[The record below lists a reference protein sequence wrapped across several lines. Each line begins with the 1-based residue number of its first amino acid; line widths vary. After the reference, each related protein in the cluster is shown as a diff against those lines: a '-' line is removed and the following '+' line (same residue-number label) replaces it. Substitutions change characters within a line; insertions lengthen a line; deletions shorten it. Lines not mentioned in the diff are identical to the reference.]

1 MATAKQ
7 RLEYEVRLKDLA
19 SQALRNMGETAKKQ
33 TSKAQKAFKAMG
45 KAVKMVGIAVA
56 AAFAAG
62 AFKGLFEGV
71 KRARE
76 FSRAMGEVS
85 TILGAGSLS
94 IGEASDKVKDLAL
107 SLGVPAPEVAAGMYQ
122 TLSAGVTDSAQAMTL
137 LEGATKL
144 GIGGLA
150 TTKESVDLLTTAFN
164 AYGMTVT
171 EDAVGSMSDMIFK
184 TVQLGKT
191 TIPELSASM
200 GQVLPVAAQL
210 GVGFDEVAA
219 AVASLTL
226 KGLSTSEATTQL
238 NAVFT
243 AFLKKGELAKK
254 TFGENSEVMGANA
267 IRTKGL
273 QVAMTDL
280 MNAVDGNEDSLIK
293 LTGRAEGAKAIMSLT
308 AGEGAIL
315 TSQLEGIA
323 ESAGAADA
331 AFEKMSNTLDR
342 RLSVMAE
349 GATQGFA
356 ILGTTILETMTGSGQ
371 SFKDA
376 TEQAETFKAV
386 ITSLEPLLNAVGL
399 VVGIISTGIVAVGT
413 GVHGLV
419 VMVQAAAN
427 SMGLTSDETFKD
439 QKAAFGDTLTA
450 MAAAAET
457 TGNFGRKMIGLKP
470 KAMEATNALIE
481 FNKRNKTSKVVVTEA
496 AEAVDELGKS
506 LNTTADKVVE
516 VASALSGPLL
526 SSARAFSSAR
536 IEANDAYLA
545 RAKENEKILDMTMKD
560 GFDKELARIE
570 ARSFFEQQEFA
581 NKKEAAAEALRAKL
595 VEEEV
600 DAEIIKKR
608 VSEFSKAMDAQVER
622 FNEARTVMEDR
633 EKEALRKKTEE
644 TAKETRKAER
654 ERLRVMKEMEP
665 FIAAA
670 FAGPV
675 ALGFQLATQA
685 ALDETARM
693 AEAVKGKL
701 GTELADA
708 MGGGVGAI
716 SGFFEMSPV
725 FNLDNLKSQLAEAKE
740 QIGDALEG
748 GLITEEQSQEMLNM
762 IMNVEQ
768 FKLKEL
774 EAAAATYEFKRSL
787 EELGEVEAGVQL
799 GLQNFSDSIPTM
811 GEAMADVTE
820 GSLNNFASG
829 LTSAFMSMADGSKSA
844 SEAFKDFA
852 KQFIMQ
858 TAAMIVQALI
868 LQAIKTAIGG
878 FADGGIAEGGASSV
892 TPLATGG
899 VVSGGL
905 GRATAVRGYANGG
918 PIVSSPHL
926 ALIGEGKH
934 NEAIVPLPD
943 GRSIP
948 VQMNGGGGSNVSFSI
963 STVDARGVDELL
975 VERQDTIRN
984 LIRSAMQEDRV
995 FRGAFQGR

>member
-1 MATAKQ
+1 MSTAKQ
-7 RLEYEVRLKDLA
+7 RLLYEVRLKDLA
-19 SQALRNMGETAKKQ
+19 SQALRNIGETAEKQ
-33 TSKAQKAFKAMG
+33 TSRARKAFRGLG
-45 KAVKMVGIAVA
+45 KAIKLVGTAVVA
-56 AAFAAG
+56 AFTAA
-62 AFKGLFEGV
+62 AFKGLFDGV

-76 FSRAMGEVS
+76 FSAAMGEVS
-85 TILGAGSLS
+85 TILGEGSLS

-144 GIGGLA
+144 GISGLA

-200 GQVLPVAAQL
+200 GQVLPVASQL
-210 GVGFDEVAA
+210 GISFDEVAA

-254 TFGENSEVMGANA
+254 TFGEQSEVMGANA

-273 QVAMTDL
+273 QLAMNDL
-280 MNAVDGNEDSLIK
+280 MEAVGGSEDALIK
-293 LTGRAEGAKAIMSLT
+293 LTGRAEGAKAIMALT
-308 AGEGAIL
+308 ADEGKVL
-315 TSQLEGIA
+315 TSQLEGIGQA
-323 ESAGAADA
+323 AGAADQ
-331 AFEKMSNTLDR
+331 AFDKMSNTLDR

-356 ILGTTILETMTGSGQ
+356 VLGTTILETMTGSGQ
-371 SFKDA
+371 SFEDA
-376 TEQAETFKAV
+376 TEQAETFKSV

-399 VVGIISTGIVAVGT
+399 VVGTIAT
-413 GVHGLV
+413 GVVALGTAVHGAVFL
-419 VMVQAAAN
+419 VQAAGNA
-427 SMGLTSDETFKD
+427 MGLVSDETFKG
-439 QKAAFGDTLTA
+439 QRAAFGDTLVA
-450 MAAAAET
+450 MTAAAET
-457 TGNFGRKMIGLKP
+457 TGNFGRKMVGLKP
-470 KAMEATNALIE
+470 KAMEATNALID
-481 FNKRNKTSKVVVTEA
+481 FNNKNKTSKAVVEEA
-496 AEAVDELGKS
+496 SEAVDGLGDS
-506 LNTTADKVVE
+506 LKTTGSQIVE
-516 VASALSGPLL
+516 VAEAMSGPLL

-600 DAEIIKKR
+600 DAEVIKKR
-608 VSEFSKAMDAQVER
+608 VAEFSRAMNVQVER
-622 FNEARTVMEDR
+622 FNEARTIMEER
-633 EKEALRKKTEE
+633 EKEALRKSTEE
-644 TAKETRKAER
+644 TEKEARKAER
-654 ERLRVMKEMEP
+654 ARLRVMKEMEP
-665 FIAAA
+665 FFAAA

-693 AEAVKGKL
+693 AQAVKGKL

-708 MGGGVGAI
+708 MGGGLGAI

-725 FNLDNLKSQLAEAKE
+725 FNLENLRSQLEEAKE
-740 QIGDALEG
+740 QVSAALEG
-748 GLITEEQSQEMLNM
+748 GLITEQQSQEMLNM

-787 EELGEVEAGVQL
+787 EELGEVEAGVKL
-799 GLQNFSDSIPTM
+799 GLHNFTNSIPTM

-820 GSLNNFASG
+820 GALNNFASG
-829 LTSAFMSMADGSKSA
+829 LTDAFMAMADGSKSA
-844 SEAFKDFA
+844 SEAFKQFA
-852 KQFIMQ
+852 AQFIMQ

-878 FADGGIAEGGASSV
+878 FADGGVAQGGASNI
-892 TPLATGG
+892 TPLANGG

-905 GRATAVRGYANGG
+905 GRALPMRGYATGG
-918 PIVSSPHL
+918 PIVSEPHL
-926 ALIGEGKH
+926 ALIGEGKM
-934 NEAIVPLPD
+934 NEAVVPLPD

-948 VQMNGGGGSNVSFSI
+948 VEMNGGGEANVSFNI
-963 STVDARGVDELL
+963 SAVDARGVDELL

-995 FRGAFQGR
+995 FRSTFQRR

>member
-1 MATAKQ
+1 MSTAKQ
-7 RLEYEVRLKDLA
+7 RLLYEVRLKDLA
-19 SQALRNMGETAKKQ
+19 SQALRNIGETAEKQ
-33 TSKAQKAFKAMG
+33 TSRARKAFRGLG
-45 KAVKMVGIAVA
+45 KAIKLVGTAVVA
-56 AAFAAG
+56 AFTAA
-62 AFKGLFEGV
+62 AFKGLFDGV

-76 FSRAMGEVS
+76 FSAAMGEVS
-85 TILGAGSLS
+85 TILGEGSLS

-144 GIGGLA
+144 GISGLA

-200 GQVLPVAAQL
+200 GQVLPVASQL
-210 GVGFDEVAA
+210 GISFDEVAA

-254 TFGENSEVMGANA
+254 TFGEQSEVMGANA

-273 QVAMTDL
+273 QLAMNDL
-280 MNAVDGNEDSLIK
+280 MEAVGGSEDALIK
-293 LTGRAEGAKAIMSLT
+293 LTGRAEGAKAIMALT
-308 AGEGAIL
+308 ADEGKVL
-315 TSQLEGIA
+315 TSQLEGIGQA
-323 ESAGAADA
+323 AGAADQ
-331 AFEKMSNTLDR
+331 AFDKMSNTLDR

-356 ILGTTILETMTGSGQ
+356 VLGTTILETMTGSGQ
-371 SFKDA
+371 SFEDA
-376 TEQAETFKAV
+376 TEQAETFKSV

-399 VVGIISTGIVAVGT
+399 VVGTIAT
-413 GVHGLV
+413 GVVALGTAVHSAVFL
-419 VMVQAAAN
+419 VQAAGNA
-427 SMGLTSDETFKD
+427 MGLVSDETFKG
-439 QKAAFGDTLTA
+439 QREAFGDTLTA
-450 MAAAAET
+450 MTAAAET

-470 KAMEATNALIE
+470 KAMEATNALID
-481 FNKRNKTSKVVVTEA
+481 FNNKNKTSKAVVEEA
-496 AEAVDELGKS
+496 SEAVDGLGDS
-506 LNTTADKVVE
+506 LKTTGSQIVE
-516 VASALSGPLL
+516 VAEAMSGPLL

-600 DAEIIKKR
+600 DAEVIKKR
-608 VSEFSKAMDAQVER
+608 VAEFSRAMNVQVER
-622 FNEARTVMEDR
+622 FNEARTIMEER
-633 EKEALRKKTEE
+633 EKEALRKSTEE
-644 TAKETRKAER
+644 TEKEARKAER
-654 ERLRVMKEMEP
+654 ARLRVMKEMEP
-665 FIAAA
+665 FFAAA

-693 AEAVKGKL
+693 AQAVKGKL

-708 MGGGVGAI
+708 MGGGLGAI

-725 FNLDNLKSQLAEAKE
+725 FNLENLKSQLAESKE

-787 EELGEVEAGVQL
+787 EELGEVEAGVKL
-799 GLQNFSDSIPTM
+799 GLHNFTNSIPTM

-820 GSLNNFASG
+820 GALNNFASG
-829 LTSAFMSMADGSKSA
+829 LTDAFMSMADGSKSA
-844 SEAFKDFA
+844 SEAFKEFA
-852 KQFIMQ
+852 AQFIMQ

-878 FADGGIAEGGASSV
+878 FADGGVAQGGASNI
-892 TPLATGG
+892 TPLANGG

-905 GRATAVRGYANGG
+905 GRALPMRGYATGG
-918 PIVSSPHL
+918 PIVSEPHL
-926 ALIGEGKH
+926 ALIGEGKM
-934 NEAIVPLPD
+934 NEAVVPLPD

-948 VQMNGGGGSNVSFSI
+948 VEMNGGGEANVSFNI
-963 STVDARGVDELL
+963 SAVDARGVDELL

-995 FRGAFQGR
+995 FRSTFQRR